1 MTLIFV
7 LSGISHFFNGKMLHK
22 TSYYWVRGCYLCFTI
37 SFASVFIAAGIF
49 AIYTQHAFD
58 SGNTRY
64 YNNYLSIKPYD
75 KQIPLRFM
83 LNDSINLLNFS
94 CSGNCDVPVAAI
106 VGGGFIL
113 AGCVMIMI
121 VLCIFRYTGRLNDE
135 YAIKERLR
143 RDVSST

>member
-1 MTLIFV
+1 MVKCCIKLHITGFVDVICALQLALHQFSSRLEYSLYIHNMHLTPATPGTTIIIFLLNRMINTLRI
-7 LSGISHFFNGKMLHK
+7 
-22 TSYYWVRGCYLCFTI
+22 
-37 SFASVFIAAGIF
+37 
-49 AIYTQHAFD
+49 
-58 SGNTRY
+58 
-64 YNNYLSIKPYD
+64 
-75 KQIPLRFM
+75 M